1 MIGLFLYFSTL
12 FLPRVFRPKQFGF
25 LAYPRPSFA
34 RRLSASPPRRLS
46 GLCGGVL
53 DPSPRPGLSHLLWQV
68 VPGYSDSGSSL
79 IGEKIELYS
88 LNEISILE

>member
-1 MIGLFLYFSTL
+1 MAMIGLFLYFSTL

-34 RRLSASPPRRLS
+34 RRLSASPAGASLVSAEVSLTR
-46 GLCGGVL
+46 
-53 DPSPRPGLSHLLWQV
+53 SPRPGLSHLLWQV

-79 IGEKIELYS
+79 IGGKNRTLFFK
-88 LNEISILE
+88 